1 MISVAVF
8 LLIAVYKVQS
18 VQESFNITA
27 LYPVNSTKIPKESEE
42 VINITDKYAHDSNEI
57 EKSQENKEK
66 PTTDSVKSAK
76 TETTTW
82 KVDAVLTLPK
92 EEVKEIVSK
101 SKEKDKE
108 FKPSQQLESFYDE
121 GAVVVPTGKSLG
133 SFTPVKGSSS
143 FISSNNFFKL
153 DYNHPKDNSN
163 KPFKFEN
170 DFKPIKAYEYDS
182 KPTAEVPVKIP
193 AGSLYKSPD
202 PFRVKPA
209 SDGHDDFSLEFNDGK
224 EKEVKKRKNPW
235 QGLLNLVTALL
246 PIGIIVSALTPS
258 IVTLESTDNNNYNY
272 GNHFSRRADKR
283 LPDISERCKRRLL
296 CEINSEKHYYRHQ
309 TGGRQKQCYKLQC
322 EDPDAMN
329 KLLAWLLAYNRNTH
343 KP

>member
-1 MISVAVF
+1 MLMAEKISVAVF

-18 VQESFNITA
+18 VQENLNITA
-27 LYPVNSTKIPKESEE
+27 LYPVNSTNIPKESTE
-42 VINITDKYAHDSNEI
+42 VISNITDKYAHDSNEI

-66 PTTDSVKSAK
+66 PTNVKSAK

-101 SKEKDKE
+101 SKGKDKE
-108 FKPSQQLESFYDE
+108 FKPSQQLESFYVE
-121 GAVVVPTGKSLG
+121 SSFVVPTGKSLG
-133 SFTPVKGSSS
+133 SFTPDKGSSS
-143 FISSNNFFKL
+143 FVSSNNFFKL
-153 DYNHPKDNSN
+153 DYNHPKAS
-163 KPFKFEN
+163 PYKFEN

-193 AGSLYKSPD
+193 AGTLYKSPD
-202 PFRVKPA
+202 PFRDKPA

-296 CEINSEKHYYRHQ
+296 CEIHSEKNYYRNQ
-309 TGGRQKQCYKLQC
+309 IGGQQKQCYKV
-322 EDPDAMN
+322 
-329 KLLAWLLAYNRNTH
+329 Y
-343 KP
+343 

>member
-1 MISVAVF
+1 MAEKVANFFTDFKLLF

-27 LYPVNSTKIPKESEE
+27 LFPVNSTKIPKESEE
-42 VINITDKYAHDSNEI
+42 VIKITDKYAHDSNEI

-66 PTTDSVKSAK
+66 PTTDNLKSAK

-82 KVDAVLTLPK
+82 KVDAVLTVPK

-101 SKEKDKE
+101 SKE

-143 FISSNNFFKL
+143 FIS
-153 DYNHPKDNSN
+153 
-163 KPFKFEN
+163 
-170 DFKPIKAYEYDS
+170 
-182 KPTAEVPVKIP
+182 
-193 AGSLYKSPD
+193 
-202 PFRVKPA
+202 
-209 SDGHDDFSLEFNDGK
+209 
-224 EKEVKKRKNPW
+224 
-235 QGLLNLVTALL
+235 
-246 PIGIIVSALTPS
+246 
-258 IVTLESTDNNNYNY
+258 Y

-296 CEINSEKHYYRHQ
+296 CEIHSEKHYYRLVQAIYSVLEKHMKHEHAMTFTMNVMKLDEARESKTILPGLSGIVLLLQ
-309 TGGRQKQCYKLQC
+309 YRPTLGKRRQLFDIMLLY
-322 EDPDAMN
+322 DMFNN
-329 KLLAWLLAYNRNTH
+329 KFDCPQLLRCITFNSPPRQGLKYLTARIL
-343 KP
+343 